1 MLLDKLPKT
10 RFKNIEIADIVR
22 GVRLKDFTFNQDFA
36 LNDFIIKSEHT
47 RPDVIAELYY
57 DDARLAWLVLL
68 PNVSVDPYYEWP
80 LSQREFDRWMTN
92 KYGSV
97 QTAQATILYYEHNT
111 KDITISEDT
120 FTNSNIAK
128 YVLPVDYTPVY
139 AYSHFDRINENRR
152 HIKLIDSQYLTIV
165 MADLKRLFKTDG

>member
-10 RFKNIEIADIVR
+10 RFKNTEIADIVR
-22 GVRLKDFTFNQDFA
+22 GVKLKEFTFNQDFA

-57 DDARLAWLVLL
+57 DDPRLAWLVLL
-68 PNVSVDPYYEWP
+68 PNISVDPYYEWP

-97 QTAQATILYYEHNT
+97 QTAQATILHYEHNT

-139 AYSHFDRINENRR
+139 AYSHFVRINENRR